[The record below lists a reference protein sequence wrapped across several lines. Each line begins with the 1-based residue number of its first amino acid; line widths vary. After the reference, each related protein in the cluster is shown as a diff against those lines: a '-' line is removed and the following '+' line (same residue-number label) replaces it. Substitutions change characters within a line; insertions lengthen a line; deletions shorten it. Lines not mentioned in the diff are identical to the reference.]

1 MPLYTALAD
10 EISQQVRAG
19 VLRAGERLPS
29 VRALSATRS
38 ISQSTVMQAYY
49 LLEDRGLISTRPRS
63 GYYVNAQPRGP
74 LARPASVAPL
84 LEPTTVA
91 VEDLLLQVLQQVRD
105 PALVPLGSA
114 FPSPLL
120 YPLPKLAQQLGAAA
134 RRLDPRHIAEGLPPG
149 HLELRRH
156 IARRYME
163 CGAVVGI
170 DDVVVTSGAA
180 EALLLCLHVATRPGD
195 VVAVEAPA
203 FYATLQAIQ
212 SMGRRAVCIPACPT
226 QGMDLAAL
234 ARAIATQQVR
244 AVCAMPNFQN
254 PTGALMPV
262 EAKRELVALLAR
274 HEIPLIE
281 DDAYAELYFGRERPP
296 PAKAFDK
303 LGLVL
308 HCGSF
313 SKCLAPGYRIGW
325 AAAGRYSE
333 ALQRQKFLFTIS
345 TNVIA
350 QAAVAEFVKY
360 GGYELHLRRLRSALQ
375 SQRDSLLRAITRYL
389 PPQTR
394 VSRPDGGYFVWLELP
409 PGSVDALQLLRQC
422 QADGLSLAPGPLFA
436 ARGHCERYLR
446 LNFGHPWSAA
456 FERAVQT
463 LGRHVQGHAVE
474 ARMQA

>member
-1 MPLYTALAD
+1 MPLYNELAD
-10 EISQQVRAG
+10 EITRQVQAG

-29 VRALSATRS
+29 VRTLSATRS

-49 LLEDRGLISTRPRS
+49 LLEDRGLVSTRPRS
-63 GYYVNAQPRGP
+63 GYYVNAQPRRP
-74 LARPASVAPL
+74 LARPATVAPL
-84 LEPTTVA
+84 LEPTAVA
-91 VEDLLLQVLQQVRD
+91 VEDLLVQVLEQLRD
-105 PALVPLGSA
+105 PSLVPLGSA

-120 YPLPKLAQQLGAAA
+120 YPLPKLAQHLGAAA

-156 IARRYME
+156 IARRYLE
-163 CGAVVGI
+163 CGAEVGI

-212 SMGRRAVCIPACPT
+212 SMGRRAVCIPACAT
-226 QGMDLAAL
+226 QGLDLAAL
-234 ARAIATQQVR
+234 ARAIETQQVK

-254 PTGALMPV
+254 PTGALMSV
-262 EAKRELVALLAR
+262 DAKRELVALLAR

-296 PAKAFDK
+296 PAKAFDRQ
-303 LGLVL
+303 GLVL

-333 ALQRQKFLFTIS
+333 ALRRQKFLFTIS
-345 TNVIA
+345 TNAIA
-350 QAAVAEFVKY
+350 QAAIAEFVKH
-360 GGYELHLRRLRSALQ
+360 GGYELHLRRLRHALQ
-375 SQRDSLLRAITRYL
+375 SQRDSLLRAVTRHF
-389 PPQTR
+389 PAQTR
-394 VSRPDGGYFVWLELP
+394 VSRPEGGYFVWLELP
-409 PGSVDALQLLRQC
+409 PGGVDALQLLRLC
-422 QADGLSLAPGPLFA
+422 LADGVSLAPGPLFSPQGRCGA
-436 ARGHCERYLR
+436 YLR
-446 LNFGHPWSAA
+446 LNFGHPWSPA

-463 LGRHVQGHAVE
+463 MGGHVHGHAAAVHK
-474 ARMQA
+474 QA